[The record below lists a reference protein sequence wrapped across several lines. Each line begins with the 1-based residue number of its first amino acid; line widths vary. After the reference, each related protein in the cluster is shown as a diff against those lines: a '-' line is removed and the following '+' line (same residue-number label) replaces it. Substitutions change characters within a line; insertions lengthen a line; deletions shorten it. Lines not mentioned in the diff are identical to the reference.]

1 MWAFARPQAAGKGGY
16 PMKPVRSRLDLLLVS
31 AVIAFAFSMAT
42 PSGAVGPRR
51 LSGESLRRTHESAA
65 PGPSTFASVNKPL
78 GIAVTTDRVLVT
90 QFNTD
95 KVRSLD
101 SSGIM
106 TTFATLPPTGNASL
120 ERYIAISPGLG
131 GFLAGYV
138 YVTVGKNTYQI
149 TADGSKVTRFVTIP
163 SMPNGETGITFDTV
177 GTFGYSMIL
186 TDRRGPIWTVDS
198 TGNATEICDV
208 GKQIEGPMVA
218 PTSFVPFGGQI
229 IMGSEF
235 IDQVLAG
242 CDGRVGARESP
253 EGAVLIPSAVCN
265 VGTSRGAYF

>member
-1 MWAFARPQAAGKGGY
+1 
-16 PMKPVRSRLDLLLVS
+16 
-31 AVIAFAFSMAT
+31 
-42 PSGAVGPRR
+42 
-51 LSGESLRRTHESAA
+51 
-65 PGPSTFASVNKPL
+65 
-78 GIAVTTDRVLVT
+78 
-90 QFNTD
+90 
-95 KVRSLD
+95 
-101 SSGIM
+101 M

-218 PTSFVPFGGQI
+218 STSFVPFGGQI

-242 CDGRVGARESP
+242 CDGRVGAWESP

-265 VGTSRGAYF
+265 FGTSRGAYFVAMVDQNLVVRFPASMFSGLGGDILTPSELRDPSLYIGRWHSNGISVTSSTFWGPDSRYTPKLEGSAFAACPGGDSASTG